1 MKLDMHCHVKEGSID
16 SKETSPAPAAIMS
29 CVFDPVPVNA
39 RTADPAK
46 DAVIKNTPIL
56 YRKKKDIIASVK
68 KAWTKSGGKV
78 GDIKSVDLYIK
89 PEESA
94 VYYVINKTETG
105 SVAF

>member
-1 MKLDMHCHVKEGSID
+1 MLFRS
-16 SKETSPAPAAIMS
+16 
-29 CVFDPVPVNA
+29 
-39 RTADPAK
+39 
-46 DAVIKNTPIL
+46 
-56 YRKKKDIIASVK
+56 